1 MRGRG
6 GGAAAAVYEGTSRR
20 PPELVPLDQ
29 VDRGMC
35 CPAIFV
41 SIAKVWVRLGTR
53 SVTTPP
59 TWGGLLVVG

>member
-1 MRGRG
+1 VAA
-6 GGAAAAVYEGTSRR
+6 GAAAAVYEGTFTPATRAGAVRS
-20 PPELVPLDQ
+20 
-29 VDRGMC
+29 VDRGMY

-41 SIAKVWVRLGTR
+41 SIAKVWIHLGTR